1 MNERIQELSKQAG
14 DYVNET
20 YTPPVRSKTPGKIWE
35 DGHVGWHTQF
45 NEKFAEL
52 MVGEFIG
59 VLEREIELCEQY
71 KATSCND
78 FDRRWQEGKIQH
90 FHKLIDKTKKHFGV
104 ESCTN

>member
-1 MNERIQELSKQAG
+1 MNEKLIIDLTNVATVVCRDADPANAIPAYQIK
-14 DYVNET
+14 
-20 YTPPVRSKTPGKIWE
+20 
-35 DGHVGWHTQF
+35 F
-45 NEKFAEL
+45 NMVLAEL
-52 MVGEFIG
+52 MVGEFID